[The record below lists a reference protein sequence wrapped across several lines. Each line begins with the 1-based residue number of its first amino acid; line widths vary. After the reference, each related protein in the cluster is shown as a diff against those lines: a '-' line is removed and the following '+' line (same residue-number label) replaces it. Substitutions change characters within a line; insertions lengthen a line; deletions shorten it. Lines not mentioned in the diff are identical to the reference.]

1 MNDKEYMTCPNH
13 GDEIVRLHE
22 VEDEDDAM
30 ECLRCDFVCPNF
42 LKNQSPRSTTTQ
54 QRALFEKC
62 VDWRESLK

>member
-42 LKNQSPRSTTTQ
+42 LKNPIAEIYNHSTGERYLKNVWTGE
-54 QRALFEKC
+54 RA
-62 VDWRESLK
+62 